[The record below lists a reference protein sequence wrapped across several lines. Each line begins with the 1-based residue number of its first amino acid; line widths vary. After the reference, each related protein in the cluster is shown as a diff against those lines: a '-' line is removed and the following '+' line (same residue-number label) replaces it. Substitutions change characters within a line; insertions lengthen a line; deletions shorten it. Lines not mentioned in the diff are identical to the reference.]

1 MLPPNSL
8 WFKFL
13 CGRNELLHKILKS
26 TQCENVRKNCFTTL
40 PLKCAPTGIAL
51 LTLPTRW
58 KISLLLGSCP
68 CTRTLISTTVF
79 VPWYSWQLWL
89 YSNLFPYLF
98 NSLTNT
104 LWTTWERLS
113 PAWHLTVTDLSGC
126 ILWFT
131 RMATVLNGNKTAV
144 LPQGPRIM
152 PGSLEWNGPLIIKG
166 KVELV

>member
-1 MLPPNSL
+1 M
-8 WFKFL
+8 
-13 CGRNELLHKILKS
+13 
-26 TQCENVRKNCFTTL
+26 
-40 PLKCAPTGIAL
+40 CATGIAL
-51 LTLPTRW
+51 LTLPPDGRYHFFW
-58 KISLLLGSCP
+58 EVALAHAHYSPPLSLYLG
-68 CTRTLISTTVF
+68 TLDS
-79 VPWYSWQLWL
+79 YD
-89 YSNLFPYLF
+89 SNLFPYLF

-131 RMATVLNGNKTAV
+131 RMATVLNGNKAAV

-166 KVELV
+166 KSGISLKNTISISIDTYQLNPYKEMDHRNDI